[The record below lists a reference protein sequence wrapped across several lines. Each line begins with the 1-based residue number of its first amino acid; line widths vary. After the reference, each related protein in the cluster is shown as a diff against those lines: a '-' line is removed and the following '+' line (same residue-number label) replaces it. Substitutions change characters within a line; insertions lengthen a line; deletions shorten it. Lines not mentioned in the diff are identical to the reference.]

1 MSFKL
6 SKLQLE
12 TLRRLDP
19 EEALSEAKRLRDE
32 YNKRQ
37 RERHAADPEKRRNWN
52 NKHRAKHVKK
62 YRANARR
69 RYAEVKADPQRWKD
83 LQAHHARK
91 RNPNRKLDPEKL
103 RLKERR
109 RRQRVKTRLL
119 ARNDPA
125 SLRRLI
131 KTHVPGYLIASAQM
145 DVINAVILQA
155 LDAKIPFNELA
166 AWVKKAVTDYNR
178 QFDQFK
184 NVSID
189 APIAGTDGLT
199 RADLLDS
206 ETFHF

>member
-6 SKLQLE
+6 SKSQLE

-19 EEALSEAKRLRDE
+19 EDALSEAKRLRDE

-69 RYAEVKADPQRWKD
+69 RYAEVKADPQRWKE
-83 LQAHHARK
+83 LQEHHARK
-91 RNPNRKLDPEKL
+91 RDPNRKFDREKL
-103 RLKERR
+103 RIKERR
-109 RRQRVKTRLL
+109 RRQRIKTRLL

-125 SLRRLI
+125 ALRKLI
-131 KTHVPGYLIASAQM
+131 KAHVPGYLIATAQM

-155 LDAKIPFNELA
+155 LDTKIPFNELT

-189 APIAGTDGLT
+189 APIAGTEGLT